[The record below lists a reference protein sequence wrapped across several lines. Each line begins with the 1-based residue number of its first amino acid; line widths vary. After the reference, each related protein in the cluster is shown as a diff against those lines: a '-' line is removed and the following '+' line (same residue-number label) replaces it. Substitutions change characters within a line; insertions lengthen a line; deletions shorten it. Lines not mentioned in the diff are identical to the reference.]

1 MAQDDQTPLDY
12 RRYAAMTRQL
22 VITKPTQEPSASEN
36 IEKPASQESAA
47 EPVQPPVLPARQFEA
62 LKEKLTV
69 NIDDAK
75 TLTEFIKLGYE
86 LGEYEIIIA
95 FMKDYLARKG
105 RDTGI
110 RFNLAMTLL
119 RTGDKKK
126 AKFHFRKILSHN
138 QKHQQARAMLERL
151 RNVE

>member
-22 VITKPTQEPSASEN
+22 VITKPPEIPPIEESGNPAPQEQSGEQV
-36 IEKPASQESAA
+36 KPAVS
-47 EPVQPPVLPARQFEA
+47 PMRQFEA
-62 LKEKLTV
+62 LKEKLMEK
-69 NIDDAK
+69 IDDAK
-75 TLTEFIKLGYE
+75 MLTEFIKLGYE
-86 LGEYEIIIA
+86 LGEYEVIIA
-95 FMKDYLARKG
+95 FMKDYLARKS

-126 AKFHFRKILSHN
+126 AKFHFRKILSHD

-151 RNVE
+151 RTVE